1 MRYELGLS
9 PERDSFVMRV
19 GSAFHLALDTLAKGG
34 DVEAAMEQ
42 ALEDP
47 YDLALVA
54 AMVQGYAERY
64 LGSGPLETVASE
76 LAFDLPLRN
85 PATGTASRVWRL
97 AGVIDRIVRLADG
110 RTALMECKTTSLDFS
125 PGADYW
131 LRLHMDQQISI
142 YVLAA
147 RELGYPIDTVLYDV
161 TRRPAQRPL
170 MATPEEKRKYK
181 GNGEPYASQRAE
193 DEFPEAFA
201 ARVAEEMRTRPD
213 HYFARIE
220 IARLDQDLED
230 CAAELWQQQKAMRT
244 AQRAGHWYR
253 NPGACFSPWPCAYLS
268 ICRQRDL
275 EQVTPNGF
283 ARLDSVHPELA
294 TPEASPASHAQ
305 ASGQQEQGETTD
317 DDTRYQAAA
326 PGARSTSRRGPTATT
341 DRSGIPDDVGKDR
354 RTAEN
359 LALRSWRDRQV
370 HARLTGARSHHPR
383 YRVRYAGPG
392 CGPDRDC

>member
-1 MRYELGLS
+1 MNMDKLTHSRLSSFRTCRRQHWMRYELGLT
-9 PERDSFVMRV
+9 PKRDGFAMRA

-54 AMVQGYAERY
+54 AMVQGHAERY
-64 LGSGPLETVASE
+64 RSGPLETAASE
-76 LAFDLPLRN
+76 LSFDLPLRN
-85 PATGTASRVWRL
+85 PATGAASRVWRL
-97 AGVIDRIVRLADG
+97 AGVIDRIVRLDDG

-131 LRLHMDQQISI
+131 LRLHMDQQIST

-161 TRRPAQRPL
+161 TRRPALRPL

-181 GNGEPYASQRAE
+181 ANGEMYANQRAV
-193 DEFPEAFA
+193 DESPEAFA
-201 ARVAEEMRTRPD
+201 ARVAEEMRARPE

-230 CAAELWQQQKAMRT
+230 CAAELWQQQKVIRA

-305 ASGQQEQGETTD
+305 ASGQ
-317 DDTRYQAAA
+317 
-326 PGARSTSRRGPTATT
+326 
-341 DRSGIPDDVGKDR
+341 
-354 RTAEN
+354 
-359 LALRSWRDRQV
+359 
-370 HARLTGARSHHPR
+370 
-383 YRVRYAGPG
+383 
-392 CGPDRDC
+392 